1 MLRISTELTYLWTV
15 VVPSRYK
22 LGLILL
28 LLVSS
33 CSKEPK
39 STIETRGMD
48 IDTTHLY
55 VDAVSID
62 SMSFASGKKQ
72 WLLKGLI
79 VSDGIEYPYSLVYKD
94 NPFTS
99 DSVPIAST
107 PPRCIDSNKDV
118 QVTLTR
124 QARNVMISWKTE
136 DQFLCIKTVITSGH

>member
-1 MLRISTELTYLWTV
+1 M

-33 CSKEPK
+33 CSKEPEIV
-39 STIETRGMD
+39 IESRGLE
-48 IDTTHLY
+48 IDTAHTF
-55 VDAVSID
+55 VDALSLD

-79 VSDGIEYPYSLVYKD
+79 VSGGIEYPYSMVYID

-99 DSVPIAST
+99 DSKPIVT
-107 PPRCIDSNKDV
+107 TLPKCIDSNENV
-118 QVTLTR
+118 RVLLTR
-124 QARNVMISWKTE
+124 KNENVMISWKTK
-136 DQFLCIKTVITSGH
+136 DQFLCVKTVLTSKH

>member
-1 MLRISTELTYLWTV
+1 M

-33 CSKEPK
+33 CSKEPELFIE
-39 STIETRGMD
+39 SQGVEIETAQAF
-48 IDTTHLY
+48 
-55 VDAVSID
+55 VDAVSLD

-79 VSDGIEYPYSLVYKD
+79 VSEGIEYPYSMVYID

-99 DSVPIAST
+99 DSKPIVT
-107 PPRCIDSNKDV
+107 TLPKCIDSNENV
-118 QVTLTR
+118 RVLLTR
-124 QARNVMISWKTE
+124 KNENVMISWKTK
-136 DQFLCIKTVITSGH
+136 DQFLCVKTVLTSKH

>member
-1 MLRISTELTYLWTV
+1 M

-33 CSKEPK
+33 CSKEPEIV
-39 STIETRGMD
+39 IESRGLE
-48 IDTTHLY
+48 IDTAHTF
-55 VDAVSID
+55 VDALSLD

-79 VSDGIEYPYSLVYKD
+79 VSEGIEYPYSMVYID

-99 DSVPIAST
+99 DSKPIVT
-107 PPRCIDSNKDV
+107 TLPKCIDSNENV
-118 QVTLTR
+118 RVLLTR
-124 QARNVMISWKTE
+124 KNENVMISWKTK
-136 DQFLCIKTVITSGH
+136 DQFLCVKTVLTSKH

>member
-1 MLRISTELTYLWTV
+1 M

-33 CSKEPK
+33 CSEEPK
-39 STIETRGMD
+39 FSIESRGVP
-48 IDTTHLY
+48 IDEHAF
-55 VDAVSID
+55 VDGVSLD

-79 VSDGIEYPYSLVYKD
+79 VSGGIEYPYSMVYID

-99 DSVPIAST
+99 DSKPIVT
-107 PPRCIDSNKDV
+107 TLPKCIDSNENV
-118 QVTLTR
+118 RVLLTR
-124 QARNVMISWKTE
+124 KNENVMISWKTK
-136 DQFLCIKTVITSGH
+136 DQFLCVKTVLTSKH

>member
-1 MLRISTELTYLWTV
+1 M

-33 CSKEPK
+33 CSKEPEIV
-39 STIETRGMD
+39 IESRGLE
-48 IDTTHLY
+48 IDTAHTF
-55 VDAVSID
+55 VDALSLD

-79 VSDGIEYPYSLVYKD
+79 VSGGIEYPYSMVYNG

-99 DSVPIAST
+99 NSEPIVTVS
-107 PPRCIDSNKDV
+107 PQCIDSNKNV
-118 QVTLTR
+118 RVLLTR
-124 QARNVMISWKTE
+124 TNNNVMISWKTK
-136 DQFLCIKTVITSGH
+136 DQFLCVKTVFTSIH